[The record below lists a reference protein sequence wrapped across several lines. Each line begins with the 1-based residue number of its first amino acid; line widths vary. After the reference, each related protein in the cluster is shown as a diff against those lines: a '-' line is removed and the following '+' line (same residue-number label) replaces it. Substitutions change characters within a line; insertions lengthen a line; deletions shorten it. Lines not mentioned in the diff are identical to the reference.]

1 MQADQDI
8 KLMERKNWIMNTK
21 VLYDFIASC
30 NTPTQ
35 VLSLESLPLP
45 LPKNLDGICHQFI
58 ATGSNAPEGEQN
70 FIMIY
75 RALLP
80 SEALDEKLKCYSNC
94 ADYDGFP
101 VPEIENEGIC
111 SQIAKIPHQGE
122 VNRLKASSIDI
133 GILATQN
140 NSGLVTLYKLSN
152 YEQTAQLNGSTEEG
166 FGLNFY
172 NDRPNVMGSFN
183 DGTLKVW
190 DLNSNSVT
198 CEYKH
203 GSGIN
208 SLVHTFENCIAAA
221 TEDGLLLFIDER
233 CKSVVGKIE
242 NETGKIAINTIA
254 ATKFN
259 SKLVATGS
267 NTGDIHFWD
276 IRNTSTPS
284 YMIKAHESP
293 IIRVE
298 FNQHEKSILATASED
313 GTVQIFNMDNAGLEL
328 SDDDSEDCPEEL
340 VFNHT
345 GHQDAI
351 TDFTW
356 SCHDSTKYM
365 VISAAQDET
374 LQFWQPS
381 KDALIY
387 EGESDIPDSDVE

>member
-1 MQADQDI
+1 MWQTLVLRLKMQADQDI

-166 FGLNFY
+166 
-172 NDRPNVMGSFN
+172 
-183 DGTLKVW
+183 
-190 DLNSNSVT
+190 
-198 CEYKH
+198 
-203 GSGIN
+203 
-208 SLVHTFENCIAAA
+208 
-221 TEDGLLLFIDER
+221 
-233 CKSVVGKIE
+233 
-242 NETGKIAINTIA
+242 
-254 ATKFN
+254 
-259 SKLVATGS
+259 
-267 NTGDIHFWD
+267 
-276 IRNTSTPS
+276 
-284 YMIKAHESP
+284 
-293 IIRVE
+293 
-298 FNQHEKSILATASED
+298 
-313 GTVQIFNMDNAGLEL
+313 
-328 SDDDSEDCPEEL
+328 
-340 VFNHT
+340 
-345 GHQDAI
+345 
-351 TDFTW
+351 
-356 SCHDSTKYM
+356 
-365 VISAAQDET
+365 
-374 LQFWQPS
+374 
-381 KDALIY
+381 
-387 EGESDIPDSDVE
+387 